1 MSNKNSFLQRRSSL
15 GDNDPNSPSDRLTSR
30 RGSALGSAI
39 SIASSRRGSVTG
51 NSGDGR
57 RASVGTL
64 PSADQLKNG
73 ENGSPGG
80 SRLVDRRPS
89 QWDKFKEGGASI
101 GNFLFRR
108 KQSRIDASEGLSEA
122 EKNAI
127 TNTCGGESPAA
138 AGPHGVRSR
147 RSSDRNASSS
157 KFDGSRRRS
166 SVTSVTDFLT
176 SRRGSVADGNGGRSH
191 RGSDDYGVRVSADE
205 IAQMLDRAL
214 DSKLLKLKED
224 LLRAMAQANVRS
236 NLERIDSS
244 IMMMTAKLDSVQHQ
258 QLVGDRWY

>member
-1 MSNKNSFLQRRSSL
+1 MTTGCRTQTRWPGYMSFEI
-15 GDNDPNSPSDRLTSR
+15 
-30 RGSALGSAI
+30 AL
-39 SIASSRRGSVTG
+39 
-51 NSGDGR
+51 D
-57 RASVGTL
+57 
-64 PSADQLKNG
+64 
-73 ENGSPGG
+73 
-80 SRLVDRRPS
+80 
-89 QWDKFKEGGASI
+89 
-101 GNFLFRR
+101 
-108 KQSRIDASEGLSEA
+108 
-122 EKNAI
+122 
-127 TNTCGGESPAA
+127 
-138 AGPHGVRSR
+138 
-147 RSSDRNASSS
+147 ASSS